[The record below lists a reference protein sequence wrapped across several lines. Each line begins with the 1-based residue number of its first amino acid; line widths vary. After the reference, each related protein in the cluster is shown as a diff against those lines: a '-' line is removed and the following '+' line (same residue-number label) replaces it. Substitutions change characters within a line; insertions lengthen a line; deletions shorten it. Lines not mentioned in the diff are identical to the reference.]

1 MKNITR
7 RQLLKGL
14 AVGTAA
20 ATLPLKFGVRRADA
34 AIINS
39 PSLAKWVQSLRGLG
53 SIGGGIPVAVS
64 DGPGTVA
71 GSVHY
76 SIGIEQFTDILHP
89 AIGPTALWGYTLL
102 NQPKRHLGGV
112 IVANRSVPVQI
123 TFKNAL
129 PGNHILPVDV
139 SIPGANLAQNR
150 TATHLH
156 GGLVPWTSDGGPFA
170 WWNAQG
176 QTGPSFLNPGPTSDT
191 ATYYYPNQQSAR
203 LVWYHDHAVGIT
215 RLNAYAGI
223 ASAYV
228 ITDTAE
234 EALTGVPGNSKAIPY
249 RQLPIIV
256 QDKVFIPSGFNDPT
270 WTGSVSSQGSLW
282 YAHTYDPKL
291 YALRA
296 GRSRGNK
303 SPNNP
308 PLPDPSVVPEFFGD
322 TMLANGTVYPTTVVQ
337 PARYRLRILN
347 ACNARFLN
355 LQLYVKNNTTDGIT
369 TVAGVPTNA
378 EGPSFVQ
385 IGSEGGFLPSPATIP
400 SNVPFNPVTLSGS
413 LIMGNAERADVIV
426 DFSAFAG
433 QKLILYS
440 DAPAPFPVGDP
451 INDYFFGNLATP
463 TAVAGAGTDT
473 RQILQ
478 FEVGSTITD
487 GGDADSFS
495 GTISLPVPPAVDPPL
510 VNQTTGV
517 PTGPVA
523 RIRSLTLNEQTDLYG
538 RLIQFLGTAVPPVN
552 VGLGFGRAYEDP
564 ATEVTNAG
572 DTEIWE
578 IYNLTGDTHPIHFH
592 LVNVQIVNRQAF
604 RASSFS
610 GLPAQLIGPARPPD
624 ANEFGW
630 KETVRMNP
638 GEVTRVIMKFTLPSV
653 PFTVPSSPRA
663 SALGITGSGTV
674 NEYVWHCHILEHE
687 EHDMMRPMVVLS

>member
-20 ATLPLKFGVRRADA
+20 VTLPLKFGVRRAHA
-34 AIINS
+34 VVINS
-39 PSLAKWVQSLRGLG
+39 PNLAKWAQDLRGLG
-53 SIGGGIPVAVS
+53 GSGIPVAVS
-64 DGPGTVA
+64 DGPGSVA

-76 SIGIEQFTDILHP
+76 SIGIEQFVDQLHP
-89 AIGPTALWGYTLL
+89 QLGGTTLWGYTVTG
-102 NQPKRHLGGV
+102 QPKHHLGGV
-112 IVANRSVPVQI
+112 IVAERGTPVEI
-123 TFKNAL
+123 TFTNAL
-129 PGNHILPVDV
+129 PSAHILPVDV
-139 SIPGANLAQNR
+139 TIPGANLAQNR

-170 WWNAQG
+170 WFAPDG
-176 QTGPSFLNPGPTSDT
+176 SHGPSFLNPGPVNGT
-191 ATYYYPNQQSAR
+191 AKYYYPNNQSAR

-228 ITDTAE
+228 ITDMAE
-234 EALTGVPGNSKAIPY
+234 ANLTGSPGNSKAIPY
-249 RQLPIIV
+249 RQLPIVV

-270 WTGSVSSQGSLW
+270 WTGSVNSPGSLW

-296 GRSRGNK
+296 GRARGNK
-303 SPNNP
+303 SNNNP

-322 TMLANGTVYPTTVVQ
+322 TMLANGTVYPRVAVQ

-355 LQLYVKNNTTDGIT
+355 LQLYVKDNTTDGIT

-378 EGPSFVQ
+378 AGPNFTQ
-385 IGSEGGFLPSPATIP
+385 IGSEGGFLPAPVTIP
-400 SNVPFNPVTLSGS
+400 SNVPFNPLTLGGS
-413 LIMGNAERADVIV
+413 LLMGNAERADVIV
-426 DFSAFAG
+426 DFSGFAG
-433 QKLILYS
+433 KKLILYS

-451 INDYFFGNLATP
+451 ANDYFFGNAATP

-478 FEVGSTITD
+478 FEVNSTITD

-495 GTISLPVPPAVDPPL
+495 GTISLPVPPDVDSPL
-510 VNQTTGV
+510 VNQATGQPLV
-517 PTGPVA
+517 PVT
-523 RIRSLTLNEQTDLYG
+523 RIRALTLNEQTDLYG
-538 RLIQFLGTAVPPVN
+538 RLIQLLGTVVPPVN
-552 VGLGFGRAYEDP
+552 VGQGFGRAYEDP

-592 LVNVQIVNRQAF
+592 LVNVQIVNRQAL
-604 RASSFS
+604 RASSFN

-638 GEVTRVIMKFTLPSV
+638 SEVTRVIMKFNLPSV

-663 SALGITGSGTV
+663 AALGITGAGTV

-687 EHDMMRPMVVLS
+687 EHDMMRPLVVLS